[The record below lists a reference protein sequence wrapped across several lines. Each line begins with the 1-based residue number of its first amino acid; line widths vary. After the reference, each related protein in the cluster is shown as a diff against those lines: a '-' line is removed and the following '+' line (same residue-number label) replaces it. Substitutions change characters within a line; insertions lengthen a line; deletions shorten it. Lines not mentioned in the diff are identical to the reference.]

1 MKREIKFRGLRTDGK
16 GWVYGDIATYW
27 TGAPMI
33 MPKCYFASSD
43 LGDEDENGK
52 AIIGKELAIGGFVYV
67 IPETVGQY
75 TGLKDKDGKEIY
87 EGDII
92 QIQVGAAEVV
102 WGEFKGKLKGFPD
115 HCDELEMVG
124 WCVKHDRLGIQPL
137 DDSFYENYSIIGNI
151 HEHKHLLK

>member
-52 AIIGKELAIGGFVYV
+52 AVIGKELAIGGFVYV
-67 IPETVGQY
+67 IPESVGQY
-75 TGLKDKDGKEIY
+75 TGLKDKDGVEIY
-87 EGDII
+87 EGDWLDIDTAKC
-92 QIQVGAAEVV
+92 QVIWSKEAFAFMIADPADLDMCVPTSWFSDKVV
-102 WGEFKGKLKGFPD
+102 DQEIK
-115 HCDELEMVG
+115 V
-124 WCVKHDRLGIQPL
+124 
-137 DDSFYENYSIIGNI
+137 IGNI